1 MGRESPREAVD
12 GDLWTVDVLMVS
24 INHSWKT
31 EPATYGTTFSL
42 SDVRPPPL
50 TVSHFAQR
58 NFSHK
63 KFLYFDSVTK
73 RKIEPKLKSDLPDGR
88 MSLNNNFFIRDSPPQ
103 CKSDKCFRAF

>member
-50 TVSHFAQR
+50 TVSHLL
-58 NFSHK
+58 N
-63 KFLYFDSVTK
+63 VTLVT
-73 RKIEPKLKSDLPDGR
+73 RSFCIST
-88 MSLNNNFFIRDSPPQ
+88 Q
-103 CKSDKCFRAF
+103 